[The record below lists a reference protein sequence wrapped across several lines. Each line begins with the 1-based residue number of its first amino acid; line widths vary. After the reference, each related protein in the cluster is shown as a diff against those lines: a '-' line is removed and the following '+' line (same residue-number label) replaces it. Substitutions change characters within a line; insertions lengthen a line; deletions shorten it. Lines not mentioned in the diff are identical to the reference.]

1 MIPKSIVV
9 FRVAVEGTTKSS
21 TRYQIH
27 IKLSY
32 MADIIRRIPDIV
44 SWYLVHYK
52 ASVILQMYCYPFH
65 ADRPTQQYI

>member
-1 MIPKSIVV
+1 MITGQELPTYYISGIRVLLEMIPKSIVV

-44 SWYLVHYK
+44 LSLIH
-52 ASVILQMYCYPFH
+52 I
-65 ADRPTQQYI
+65 